1 MTLAPPTHLYL
12 RLAPTQ
18 LHFAR
23 LAVTPPL
30 YFEAVPYAM
39 RHTTSLS
46 GNLRE
51 ARTTVPLLEAP
62 ITHTTVLVSAPVTA
76 VPLDDF
82 QEEDCEP
89 LYNACFA
96 TDRPHRIFYDVVPSA
111 HVVLLF
117 AVETA
122 VCHSL
127 EEAFGKVYF
136 TSALTPLLRHFG
148 VKALN
153 ASPQRVF
160 VHRHDESVDIAI
172 FEGKNLLALNT
183 FNVQTATDVAYY
195 VFNLLRKLDLP
206 IATTPLYVSA
216 PSTER
221 VNLMTALQVHSPQIF
236 PIKASSEFN
245 RHPITLQKGLPYD
258 LVTLL
263 MSKVLG

>member
-1 MTLAPPTHLYL
+1 MTGNSSSQLYL

-23 LAVTPPL
+23 LNIAPPL

-51 ARTTVPLLEAP
+51 ARATVPLLQSP
-62 ITHTTVLVSAPVTA
+62 ITHTTVLISAPVTT
-76 VPLDDF
+76 VPLDEF
-82 QEEDCEP
+82 EEEDCEP
-89 LYNACFA
+89 LYNACFLA
-96 TDRPHRIFYDVVPSA
+96 EQPRRIFYDVVPSA

-117 AVETA
+117 AVDTA

-127 EEAFGKVYF
+127 EETFGQVYF
-136 TSALTPLLRHFG
+136 TSALTSLLRHFG
-148 VKALN
+148 VKAVE
-153 ASPQRVF
+153 ASAQRVF
-160 VHRHDESVDIAI
+160 VHRHDNAVDIAV
-172 FEGKNLLALNT
+172 FEGKALLTLNS
-183 FNVQTATDVAYY
+183 FNVHTATDVAYY
-195 VFNLLRKLDLP
+195 VFNILKKLDLP

-216 PSTER
+216 PSAER
-221 VNLMTALQVHSPQIF
+221 VNLIATLQTHSPQVF

-245 RHPITLQKGLPYD
+245 RHPITLHEALPYD
-258 LVTLL
+258 FTTLL